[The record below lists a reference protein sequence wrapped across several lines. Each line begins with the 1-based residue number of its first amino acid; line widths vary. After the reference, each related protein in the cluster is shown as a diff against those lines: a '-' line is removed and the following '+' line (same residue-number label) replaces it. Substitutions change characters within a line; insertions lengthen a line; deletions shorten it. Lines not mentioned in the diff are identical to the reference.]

1 MIEDRETGS
10 FNIYV
15 PGAHWCHARNSFM
28 VGGLVGMYILHPVT
42 RRYFLYASIR
52 ALAQVVRRPVP
63 SGAVDPD
70 AVAMKKDGAR
80 EPLSLAS

>member
-1 MIEDRETGS
+1 MSCSQFVHGGR
-10 FNIYV
+10 
-15 PGAHWCHARNSFM
+15 ARRD
-28 VGGLVGMYILHPVT
+28 VHHVT

-63 SGAVDPD
+63 SGAVDLD
-70 AVAMKKDGAR
+70 AVAMEKDGAR